1 MKNNHLQNLE
11 PFGLGANMTLK
22 LLNRRL
28 GNTDLPKY
36 YKDTVD
42 NANHMAMGL
51 AARGGFPQ
59 QERMIRDKR
68 KSLDKATLYSYQAA
82 LIRKCIPDDVD
93 LMEGD
98 KNLPV
103 RALINPDKNKFDYD
117 NKILS
122 VGFEH
127 GFHPGDVFEWCR
139 TNSYWLITLQ
149 DLDEIAYFRGEIR
162 RCDYQ
167 IEWLDDGQKKKTF
180 ASIRG
185 PVETKINYIQKHGI
199 SVDTPNYSLHILLPK
214 TEDNMKQFQRYSKF
228 YLGDA
233 MNPDDQIC
241 WRVEA
246 TDSISTVG
254 ILEITAVEY
263 YANET
268 TDDIENGLVDAFV
281 KKIEDPN
288 PEPHTVIGETFIKP
302 KKEYYYYINDNVYG
316 EWYLGQNNVPVQLTI
331 KDTEEGYP
339 GVIVKWNSGYSGQF
353 DLWYGDKNGPLF
365 DYQKTIVVESL
376 F

>member
-1 MKNNHLQNLE
+1 MKNNHLQNLQ

-117 NKILS
+117 NKI
-122 VGFEH
+122 
-127 GFHPGDVFEWCR
+127 C
-139 TNSYWLITLQ
+139 
-149 DLDEIAYFRGEIR
+149 
-162 RCDYQ
+162 
-167 IEWLDDGQKKKTF
+167 
-180 ASIRG
+180 
-185 PVETKINYIQKHGI
+185 
-199 SVDTPNYSLHILLPK
+199 
-214 TEDNMKQFQRYSKF
+214 
-228 YLGDA
+228 
-233 MNPDDQIC
+233 
-241 WRVEA
+241 
-246 TDSISTVG
+246 
-254 ILEITAVEY
+254 
-263 YANET
+263 
-268 TDDIENGLVDAFV
+268 
-281 KKIEDPN
+281 
-288 PEPHTVIGETFIKP
+288 
-302 KKEYYYYINDNVYG
+302 KE
-316 EWYLGQNNVPVQLTI
+316 
-331 KDTEEGYP
+331 
-339 GVIVKWNSGYSGQF
+339 
-353 DLWYGDKNGPLF
+353 
-365 DYQKTIVVESL
+365 
-376 F
+376 